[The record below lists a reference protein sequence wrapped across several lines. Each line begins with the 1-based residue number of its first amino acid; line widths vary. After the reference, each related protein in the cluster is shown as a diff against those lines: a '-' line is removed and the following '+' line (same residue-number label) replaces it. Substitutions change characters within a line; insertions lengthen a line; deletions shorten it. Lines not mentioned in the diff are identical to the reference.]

1 MGTKTSDKKGA
12 GCFLSGASFAA
23 DGNVI
28 TSDLN
33 FLRIINYRDPSQVS
47 VGLIKVKPG
56 TSVLQMLRVLKS
68 SSPND
73 VRVLT

>member
-1 MGTKTSDKKGA
+1 VGIVVRNSGLDQKGVSSARSISVVNIIEMGTKTSDKKGS

-33 FLRIINYRDPSQVS
+33 FLRFINYRGLSQVRI
-47 VGLIKVKPG
+47 V
-56 TSVLQMLRVLKS
+56 
-68 SSPND
+68 N
-73 VRVLT
+73 